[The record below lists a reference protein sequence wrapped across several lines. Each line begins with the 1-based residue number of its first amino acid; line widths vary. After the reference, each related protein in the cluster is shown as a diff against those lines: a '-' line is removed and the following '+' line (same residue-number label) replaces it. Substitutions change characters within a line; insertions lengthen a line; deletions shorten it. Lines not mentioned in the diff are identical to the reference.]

1 MPLLNNCM
9 KKTPLLILIPLIA
22 VLSIVAAAVIMKTLT
37 SQPEVVLQKTT
48 EFPNSIG
55 SEDSGKPST
64 FLGGLFGQNKATS
77 TPTPSP
83 ASAAQFTSEL
93 KDTYDDGD
101 QAEFDAL
108 TKDAA
113 SL

>member
-1 MPLLNNCM
+1 M
-9 KKTPLLILIPLIA
+9 KKFPLLITIPLIA
-22 VLSIVAAAVIMKTLT
+22 IIAVVAGALMLKVMTPET
-37 SQPEVVLQKTT
+37 QPVVQNPT
-48 EFPNSIG
+48 EFPNNVG
-55 SEDSGKPST
+55 NTETAKPST

-101 QAEFDAL
+101 QAELDAIG
-108 TKDAA
+108 KDAA